1 MTRVSIRLLRA
12 ADRDAFLAMVRESRE
27 LHRPWAYPPERSD
40 QFDELLSRC
49 SREDFACFVVIDD
62 ESGDIA
68 GVFNIS
74 QIVRGSFQS
83 AFLGYYGS
91 ARHAGKGLMR
101 DGLQRVLDYAFGPL
115 SLHRIEANIQPGN
128 AASIAL
134 ARGAGFRLEGYS
146 PRYLLIGGQWRDHER
161 YALTVD
167 ERARGGADRAPSR
180 SGGRAGW
187 TASSARQVVRVEL
200 DVRRPRGSPRGGRPT
215 SCRGSAGCGRSG
227 ASSHAS
233 ATCDGVAPCFSATPA
248 IAGSAAS
255 FCRAAGERRA
265 EREERHEGDLVLAAE
280 LDDRLVVAVER
291 CCRRSA
297 PRRARR
303 ARAPARRPRSV
314 TLETPMRS
322 SLPSWRMSSSTP
334 SCSGSGTSAPPSVAE
349 QPQVDEVH
357 ALDAQRAQVVLD
369 ARAQLVG
376 ASAGSQPPL
385 SSRRA
390 PTLVTSFRLSG

>member
-62 ESGDIA
+62 ETGDIA

-101 DGLQRVLDYAFGPL
+101 DGLQLVLDYAFGPL

-167 ERARGGADRAPSR
+167 ERARDSR
-180 SGGRAGW
+180 RRLAHRPGGRLDGLQR
-187 TASSARQVVRVEL
+187 RQVVRVEL
-200 DVRRPRGSPRGGRPT
+200 HVRGREVLLEVGDRGG
-215 SCRGSAGCGRSG
+215 AGDQQ
-227 ASSHAS
+227 HA
-233 ATCDGVAPCFSATPA
+233 
-248 IAGSAAS
+248 
-255 FCRAAGERRA
+255 
-265 EREERHEGDLVLAAE
+265 
-280 LDDRLVVAVER
+280 VVAR
-291 CCRRSA
+291 
-297 PRRARR
+297 
-303 ARAPARRPRSV
+303 
-314 TLETPMRS
+314 
-322 SLPSWRMSSSTP
+322 
-334 SCSGSGTSAPPSVAE
+334 E
-349 QPQVDEVH
+349 QPR
-357 ALDAQRAQVVLD
+357 QRDL
-369 ARAQLVG
+369 
-376 ASAGSQPPL
+376 
-385 SSRRA
+385 
-390 PTLVTSFRLSG
+390 